1 MNNKSITSVLISIFI
16 LISVGC
22 VQTTNNTTSSVQ
34 PSLIQVTEHK
44 TPAEIVKEAKASINE
59 VSVEQL
65 KMMLDNNED
74 IIVLDVR
81 ERDEFE
87 KQYISDA
94 IHMSRG
100 LVDLHLHEIV
110 PDKSAKIVVY

>member
-1 MNNKSITSVLISIFI
+1 MIKKSITSVLVSIFI

-22 VQTTNNTTSSVQ
+22 GQTAKNTTSVQ
-34 PSLIQVTEHK
+34 LAPVQVEGHK
-44 TPAEIVKEAKASINE
+44 TPGKIVKEAKASINE
-59 VSVEQL
+59 VSIEKL
-65 KMMLDNNED
+65 KKMLDNNED

-81 ERDEFE
+81 DRDEYE
-87 KQYISDA
+87 KQSIPGA

-100 LVDLHLHEIV
+100 LVDLHLYEIV

>member
-1 MNNKSITSVLISIFI
+1 MIKKLITYVLVSIFM

-22 VQTTNNTTSSVQ
+22 VQTAKNTTSAQ
-34 PSLIQVTEHK
+34 LAPLQVAGHK
-44 TPAEIVKEAKASINE
+44 TPEKIVKEAKASINE

-65 KMMLDNNED
+65 KKMLDNKED

-81 ERDEFE
+81 DRDEFE
-87 KQYISDA
+87 KEYISGA

-100 LVDLHLHEIV
+100 LVDLHLYEIV
-110 PDKSAKIVVY
+110 PNKSAKIVAY

>member
-1 MNNKSITSVLISIFI
+1 MIKKLITSVLVSIFM

-22 VQTTNNTTSSVQ
+22 VLTAKNTTSEQLAPVQ
-34 PSLIQVTEHK
+34 VAGHK
-44 TPAEIVKEAKASINE
+44 TPEKIVEEAKASINE

-65 KMMLDNNED
+65 KKMLDNNED

-81 ERDEFE
+81 DRDEFE
-87 KQYISDA
+87 KQFIPGA

-100 LVDLHLHEIV
+100 LVDLHLYEIV
-110 PDKSAKIVVY
+110 PDKNAKMVVY

>member
-1 MNNKSITSVLISIFI
+1 MIKKSITSVLVSIFM
-16 LISVGC
+16 LISFGC
-22 VQTTNNTTSSVQ
+22 AQTAKNTTSAQLAPVQ
-34 PSLIQVTEHK
+34 VAGHK
-44 TPAEIVKEAKASINE
+44 TPEKIVQEAKASINE

-65 KMMLDNNED
+65 KKMLDNNED

-81 ERDEFE
+81 DRDEFE
-87 KQYISDA
+87 KQFIPGA

-100 LVDLHLHEIV
+100 LVDLHLYEIV

>member
-1 MNNKSITSVLISIFI
+1 MYKKSITSVLVSIFM
-16 LISVGC
+16 LIFIGC
-22 VQTTNNTTSSVQ
+22 VQTAKNKTSAQ
-34 PSLIQVTEHK
+34 FAGHK
-44 TPAEIVKEAKASINE
+44 TPKEIVKEAKSSINE

-65 KMMLDNNED
+65 KKMLDNNED

-81 ERDEFE
+81 DRDEFE
-87 KQYISDA
+87 KQYIPGA

-100 LVDLHLHEIV
+100 LVDLHLYEIV